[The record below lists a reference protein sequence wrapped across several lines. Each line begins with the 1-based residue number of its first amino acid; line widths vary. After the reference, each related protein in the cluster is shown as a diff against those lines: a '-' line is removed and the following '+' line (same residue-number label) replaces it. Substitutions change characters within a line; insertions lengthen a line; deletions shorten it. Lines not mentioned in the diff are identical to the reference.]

1 MTATKHNKKV
11 EIFEQAGHYL
21 TAFVILMKG
30 LDKLESPEKTGY
42 AFIFILIAV
51 LIILGTIFHHRFE
64 KILKHF
70 KVYAWIFEAIVMS
83 IVGYLYLKEGKQ
95 LIQYVCFG
103 ASVMFIVAAI
113 VYIIKQR
120 SSHQAKTVS

>member
-30 LDKLESPEKTGY
+30 LDKLDNPEKTGY
-42 AFIFILIAV
+42 AIIFISIAV
-51 LIILGTIFHHRFE
+51 LITLGTIFHHRFE
-64 KILKHF
+64 KMLKHF
-70 KVYAWIFEAIVMS
+70 KVFAWIFEAIVMA

-103 ASVMFIVAAI
+103 AAFMFIVAAI

-120 SSHQAKTVS
+120 SSRHTNTVS